1 MGLVT
6 TILQQLGF
14 VKGKAL
20 EAVAGGHAAPA
31 QAPVCRVEAAAVET
45 VGEAPAAAETPAG
58 SPEIVDVA
66 AVCEA
71 LAAKNPQKLN
81 WKTSIVDLMKLLGM
95 DPSLANRKELA
106 KELGCPENLI
116 GGDYSQMN
124 VWLIKA
130 VMQLFL
136 IHILRGRRPPPCMS
150 RWSSHY
156 LTQKMMI
163 MCMRGL
169 QDVILA
175 RCGRC

>member
-1 MGLVT
+1 MGLFN
-6 TILQQLGF
+6 TILQKLGF
-14 VKGKAL
+14 VKDKAV
-20 EAVAGGHAAPA
+20 EAVAGENAVAAE
-31 QAPVCRVEAAAVET
+31 APVSPVEAVAVET
-45 VGEAPAAAETPAG
+45 VAAAPAAAETPAG

-71 LAAKNPQKLN
+71 LATKNPQKLN

-130 VMQLFL
+130 VMQ
-136 IHILRGRRPPPCMS
+136 
-150 RWSSHY
+150 
-156 LTQKMMI
+156 K
-163 MCMRGL
+163 
-169 QDVILA
+169 LA
-175 RCGRC
+175 ENGGKVPEDLK

>member
-1 MGLVT
+1 MGLFN
-6 TILQQLGF
+6 TILQKLGF
-14 VKGKAL
+14 VKDKAV
-20 EAVAGGHAAPA
+20 EAVAGENAAA
-31 QAPVCRVEAAAVET
+31 AEAPVPPVEAVAVET
-45 VGEAPAAAETPAG
+45 VAAAPAAAETPAG

-130 VMQLFL
+130 VMQ
-136 IHILRGRRPPPCMS
+136 
-150 RWSSHY
+150 
-156 LTQKMMI
+156 K
-163 MCMRGL
+163 
-169 QDVILA
+169 LA
-175 RCGRC
+175 ENGGKVPEDLK

>member
-1 MGLVT
+1 MGLFN
-6 TILQQLGF
+6 TILQKLGF
-14 VKGKAL
+14 VKDKAV
-20 EAVAGGHAAPA
+20 EAVAGENAAA
-31 QAPVCRVEAAAVET
+31 AEAPVSPVEAAAVET
-45 VGEAPAAAETPAG
+45 VAVATAAVETPAG

-130 VMQLFL
+130 VMQ
-136 IHILRGRRPPPCMS
+136 
-150 RWSSHY
+150 
-156 LTQKMMI
+156 K
-163 MCMRGL
+163 
-169 QDVILA
+169 LA
-175 RCGRC
+175 ENGGKVPEDLK

>member
-1 MGLVT
+1 MGLFN
-6 TILQQLGF
+6 TILQKLGF
-14 VKGKAL
+14 VKDKAV
-20 EAVAGGHAAPA
+20 EAVAGENAAA
-31 QAPVCRVEAAAVET
+31 AEAPVSPVEAAAVET
-45 VGEAPAAAETPAG
+45 
-58 SPEIVDVA
+58 VA

-130 VMQLFL
+130 VMQ
-136 IHILRGRRPPPCMS
+136 
-150 RWSSHY
+150 
-156 LTQKMMI
+156 K
-163 MCMRGL
+163 
-169 QDVILA
+169 LA
-175 RCGRC
+175 ENGGKVPEDLK